1 MFADGASASLLRQ
14 HVPWVDCT
22 QCSFGSRSP
31 IIVFDSDDI
40 ILAKIAPGLDLD

>member
-1 MFADGASASLLRQ
+1 LRHEVPQVGLHAVQFLEYSSAKA
-14 HVPWVDCT
+14 
-22 QCSFGSRSP
+22 SRSP